1 MATSRLNGKSG
12 ENSPHLLGNIEEG
25 NGKKTNA
32 EIPPSPYKE
41 DEKRKNLEEKKIKVL
56 STRWPRCQGPAV
68 FSFIGV
74 ERRPLSRRSGRL
86 GAGHQQEGQIAVKA
100 YETENLKGWKM
111 RKGICPF
118 SLRAQSQHRVYARGL
133 SRW

>member
-56 STRWPRCQGPAV
+56 STRRPRCQGPAPV
-68 FSFIGV
+68 LGGIA
-74 ERRPLSRRSGRL
+74 PLLLPNPFMPSGIRL
-86 GAGHQQEGQIAVKA
+86 AHGFEVGISNFLFGMIVGAALASK
-100 YETENLKGWKM
+100 
-111 RKGICPF
+111 P
-118 SLRAQSQHRVYARGL
+118 RGNG
-133 SRW
+133 